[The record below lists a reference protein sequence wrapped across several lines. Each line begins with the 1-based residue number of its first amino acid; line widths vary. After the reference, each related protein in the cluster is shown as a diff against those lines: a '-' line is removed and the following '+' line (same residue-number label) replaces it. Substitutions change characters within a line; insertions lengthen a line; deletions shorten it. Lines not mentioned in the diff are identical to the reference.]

1 MDQRIIQEARRYAAS
16 CRTEEVELL
25 RRLASIPSPTRH
37 EGLRARFVRDWF
49 VRQGA
54 DPESVRID
62 EAGNVVLHIA
72 DDGVS
77 DLAVFAAHTDVVFP
91 DTQPIPVTE
100 HDGRMEAPGVG
111 DDTANLVGL
120 MLATRLMLRH
130 RDHLRR
136 GVLVVADTCEEGL
149 GNLRGTKE
157 LFQRYASR
165 VHTFV
170 SFDLYL
176 GECVVHAVGSH
187 RWKLRVTTQGGHS
200 WEDFGRANALEV
212 ACRIVEGLYAL
223 PRPDDARTSVN
234 VGRMEG
240 GTTVN
245 AIAAAAEVVLEYR
258 STSDEALAQM
268 RSGLEALIDSCRSD
282 EVAIELELLGV
293 RPASGDVDGSLE
305 GRLVAAADEAI
316 SAVAG
321 EKVRHTASS
330 TDANVPLSLGIPAIT
345 VGAVAGGLLHTRDE
359 WVDESSLPRGLAMT
373 YALMAHLSGLHAE
386 QDADVAKTDAPE
398 AEGNKDVA

>member
-1 MDQRIIQEARRYAAS
+1 MDPRIIQEARRYAMS
-16 CRTEEVELL
+16 CREEQIELL
-25 RRLASIPSPTRH
+25 RELASIPSPTRH
-37 EGLRARFVRDWF
+37 EGKRASFVRDWF

-54 DPESVRID
+54 DPQAVRID
-62 EAGNVVLHIA
+62 DAGNVVMHIA

-91 DTQPIPVTE
+91 DTQRIQVTE
-100 HDGRMEAPGVG
+100 RDGRMLAPGIG

-120 MLATRLMLRH
+120 MLAARHMIQHGSSLRH
-130 RDHLRR
+130 GL
-136 GVLVVADTCEEGL
+136 LVVADTCEEGL

-157 LFQRYASR
+157 LFERYASR
-165 VHTFV
+165 VRTFV

-187 RWKLRVTTQGGHS
+187 RWRVRVITQGGHS
-200 WEDFGRANALEV
+200 WEDFGRPNALEV
-212 ACRIVEGLYAL
+212 ASRIVERLYAL
-223 PRPDDARTSVN
+223 PHPDGARTSVN
-234 VGRMEG
+234 VGKMEG

-245 AIAAAAEVVLEYR
+245 AIASSAEVVLEYR

-268 RSGLEALIDSCRSD
+268 RSGLHEILESLRTSDVRID
-282 EVAIELELLGV
+282 VELLGV
-293 RPASGDVDGSLE
+293 RPATGDVDPAVEAELIQ
-305 GRLVAAADEAI
+305 AADDAI
-316 SAVAG
+316 KLVAG

-359 WVDESSLPRGLAMT
+359 WVDESSLPRGLALT
-373 YALMAHLSGLHAE
+373 YALMAHLSGL
-386 QDADVAKTDAPE
+386 E
-398 AEGNKDVA
+398 AEDAA